1 MRTLTQEPQKIFD
14 SCARASIGTC
24 MGTDAS
30 VNHQPM
36 GYKGALFH
44 RIIKDFMCQGGD
56 FLNGDGTGSFSIY
69 GDKFADENFILKHDA
84 PGLLSM
90 ANAGPHSNGCQV
102 RGLYLH
108 SFLSRRSQPNFSTA
122 SMSYL
127 AVSLR
132 VC

>member
-1 MRTLTQEPQKIFD
+1 MCTFTLERQKIFG
-14 SCARASIGTC
+14 SCARVSIGTC
-24 MGTDAS
+24 IGTYAR

-56 FLNGDGTGSFSIY
+56 FLNGDGPGSFSIY
-69 GDKFADENFILKHDA
+69 ADKIADLNFLFNKDA
-84 PGLLSM
+84 PGVLSM

-102 RGLYLH
+102 RGLCLP
-108 SFLSRRSQPNFSTA
+108 SSLSRRSQLNFSTA

-132 VC
+132 AC

>member
-1 MRTLTQEPQKIFD
+1 MHTLTLEPQKIFG

-102 RGLYLH
+102 RGLYLP
-108 SFLSRRSQPNFSTA
+108 SFLSRHSQPNFSTA

-132 VC
+132 AC

>member
-1 MRTLTQEPQKIFD
+1 MRTLTLEPQKIFD

-44 RIIKDFMCQGGD
+44 RVIKEFMCQGGD

-84 PGLLSM
+84 PGLLSI
-90 ANAGPHSNGCQV
+90 CL
-102 RGLYLH
+102 LYT
-108 SFLSRRSQPNFSTA
+108 SPSPRDLSTSRMPSSA
-122 SMSYL
+122 
-127 AVSLR
+127 
-132 VC
+132 

>member
-1 MRTLTQEPQKIFD
+1 MHTLTLEPQKIFG
-14 SCARASIGTC
+14 SCARVSIGTC
-24 MGTDAS
+24 TGTYAR

-102 RGLYLH
+102 RGLCLP
-108 SFLSRRSQPNFSTA
+108 SSLSRRSQLNFSTA

-132 VC
+132 AC